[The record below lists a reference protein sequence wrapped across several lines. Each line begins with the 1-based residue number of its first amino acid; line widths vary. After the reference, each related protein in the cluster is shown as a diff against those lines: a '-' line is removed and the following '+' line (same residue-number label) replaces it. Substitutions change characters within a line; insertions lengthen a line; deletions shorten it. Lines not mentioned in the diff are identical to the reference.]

1 MSSSTGNYRRNFNR
15 MNNTR
20 ICGPVLVSLF
30 SLVFTGAA
38 LLAAQTK
45 PSSSA
50 SQQVNLSKEILDHKD
65 KIQWRPA
72 ANPGLPPEVCSLL
85 QACSGDMPKFYTLPL
100 ATIDGR
106 KVGRAVYLTTAKG
119 KDALILEH
127 QTRSDAYFFLLGP
140 DGNIQKT
147 VYLEQ
152 GKPFFLIANELAQPT
167 FDKDKKDW
175 HDWASKLGS
184 AQ

>member
-1 MSSSTGNYRRNFNR
+1 

-20 ICGPVLVSLF
+20 LRGLILVALF
-30 SLVFTGAA
+30 YLI
-38 LLAAQTK
+38 LASSRGLEAQAK

-50 SQQVNLSKEILDHKD
+50 SQQPSLTQEILDHKD
-65 KIQWRPA
+65 KVEWRPA
-72 ANPGLPPEVCSLL
+72 TNPGLPPEVCKFL
-85 QACSGDMPKFYTLPL
+85 QACSGDQAAARLYTLPL

-106 KVGRAVYLTTAKG
+106 KVGRAVYLTTVKG

-127 QTRSDAYFFLLGP
+127 QTRSEAYFFLLGP
-140 DGNIQKT
+140 DGNFQKA

-152 GKPFFLIANELAQPT
+152 GKPFYLIANELAQPT

-175 HDWASKLGS
+175 QDWASKLGS
-184 AQ
+184 AHK

>member
-1 MSSSTGNYRRNFNR
+1 

-20 ICGPVLVSLF
+20 IRGPVFVSLA
-30 SLVFTGAA
+30 SLFFVSAA
-38 LLAAQTK
+38 LLSAQTK

-50 SQQVNLSKEILDHKD
+50 SQQVNLDKEILDHKD
-65 KIQWRPA
+65 KIEWRPA
-72 ANPGLPPEVCSLL
+72 TNPGLPPEVCSLL
-85 QACSGDMPKFYTLPL
+85 QACSGDVPKFFTLPL

-127 QTRSDAYFFLLGP
+127 QTGRSEAYFFLLGP
-140 DGNIQKT
+140 DGNIQKA
-147 VYLEQ
+147 VYLEV

-175 HDWASKLGS
+175 HDWTSKLGS
-184 AQ
+184 AQK